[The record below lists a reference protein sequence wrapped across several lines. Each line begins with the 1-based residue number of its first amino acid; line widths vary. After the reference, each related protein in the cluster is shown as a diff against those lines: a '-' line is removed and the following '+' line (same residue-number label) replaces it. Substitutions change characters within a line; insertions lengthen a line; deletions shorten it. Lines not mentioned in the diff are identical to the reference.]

1 MNQKGDLEGAGAG
14 EIMPASMR
22 SRENTRLRDDIV
34 ELMNRRMSLTKR
46 LHRYIEGTFNQ
57 IQVMSAIAYALGV
70 LLIVTALLY
79 YFLTEQRLEALGFSA
94 LGAAETVAVFIYQPI
109 QRTQNALG
117 DFSQHTIVLHAW
129 NTQVAL
135 KMLHMKINEKGSV
148 DEVADYIQKITRE
161 LAGTIETLTEKH
173 PPASTREEGSGQ

>member
-1 MNQKGDLEGAGAG
+1 MDEEKDLEGAGAS

-22 SRENTRLRDDIV
+22 TRANERLRNDIV
-34 ELMNRRMSLTKR
+34 ELMDRRMSLTKR

-57 IQVMSAIAYALGV
+57 IQVMTAIAYALGV
-70 LLIVTALLY
+70 LLIVTSLLY
-79 YFLTEQRLEALGFSA
+79 YFLTAQRLEALGFSA

-135 KMLHMKINEKGSV
+135 KMLHMKINKKGSV

-161 LAGTIETLTEKH
+161 FAGTIEEVTERH
-173 PPASTREEGSGQ
+173 ASTSTEGDESGQ